1 MSKRI
6 IVFVVMMTLLLI
18 ISATFAF
25 RISGGVTK
33 ATGNVTK
40 ATGTNVLFE
49 DDFEGYDVGTFP
61 YNGGWQLWFDGAGS
75 QYQIITDN
83 VSASPTRSL
92 QLLGLD
98 GWAAFAAK
106 PFTTDASE
114 IGFQVSVMVANPRGG
129 NRDDARVSFT
139 SWTSPS
145 TSREVAPVCFQ
156 DDGTIAS
163 DGKILQSYVA
173 NKWYKV
179 TLVLNRPSDTYSV
192 WVDGVLCGENLNV
205 TTSSPPETDHPSYE
219 IEAFSVSQCY
229 NQIQA
234 YFDDVEVF
242 ASPVLIVASP
252 YRTPVTPNYNE
263 DVAVSV
269 AITGDAQVDQ
279 VLLSYTYD
287 LTWQNVS
294 MTKVDGTFNATIPS
308 QPYETLV
315 QYRIYTNDTDG
326 NWYTS
331 STHSYTVSDMFP
343 PEIVGVDWTPEQ
355 PSANDTVN
363 VVANITEPADASGVG
378 KVLFSFRDCF
388 GQRWNTTMT
397 YDGVSGLWRVIIPQ
411 QPHNATVQFQIAAYD
426 KAGNMAV
433 RENGVYAVVP
443 EFSSTIILLLG
454 LASITLTFVIKKKT
468 FLPSSHRLFT

>member
-1 MSKRI
+1 LSKRI
-6 IVFVVMMTLLLI
+6 IVFVVMMTLFLT
-18 ISATFAF
+18 ISATIIFK
-25 RISGGVTK
+25 IS
-33 ATGNVTK
+33 GNVTK
-40 ATGTNVLFE
+40 ATGTNVLFK
-49 DDFEGYDVGTFP
+49 DDFEGYNVGTFP
-61 YNGGWQLWFDGAGS
+61 YGGGWELWFDGTGS
-75 QYQIITDN
+75 AYQIINDS

-106 PFTTDASE
+106 RFTTDSLD
-114 IGFQVSVMVANPRGG
+114 IGFQVSVRVAETRGG
-129 NRDDARVSFT
+129 NHDDARVSFT

-145 TSREVAPVCFQ
+145 TSREVAPVVFE
-156 DDGTIAS
+156 DNGTIAS
-163 DGKILQSYVA
+163 DGKILQPYVA

-179 TLVLNRPSDTYSV
+179 TLVLNRLSDTYSV

-205 TTSSPPETDHPSYE
+205 TTSSPPETHNPSYE

-229 NQIQA
+229 NQILT

-242 ASPVLIVASP
+242 ASPVLIMGSP
-252 YRTPVTPNYNE
+252 SRTPVTPSYNE

-279 VLLSYTYD
+279 VLLSYTYN

-308 QPYETLV
+308 QPYGTLV

-331 STHSYTVSDMFP
+331 STYSYTVSDLFP
-343 PEIVGVDWTPEQ
+343 PEIVGVNWTPEQ
-355 PSANDTVN
+355 PSVNDTVK
-363 VVANITEPADASGVG
+363 VAANITEPADASGVG

-388 GQRWNTTMT
+388 GQWWNTTMT
-397 YDGVSGLWRVIIPQ
+397 YDEASGLWNVIIPQ
-411 QPHNATVQFQIAAYD
+411 QPHNATVQFQIVAYD
-426 KAGNMAV
+426 KAGNMAI
-433 RENGVYAVVP
+433 RENDVYTVLP
-443 EFSSTIILLLG
+443 ELSSTIILLLS
-454 LASITLTFVIKKKT
+454 LASITLTFVMKKKT
-468 FLPSSHRLFT
+468 SLLSSHRLFT

>member
-6 IVFVVMMTLLLI
+6 IVFVVVMTLLLI
-18 ISATFAF
+18 ISTTLAF
-25 RISGGVTK
+25 KISGDVTK
-33 ATGNVTK
+33 ATE
-40 ATGTNVLFE
+40 TNVLFE
-49 DDFEGYDVGTFP
+49 DDFEGYNVGTFP
-61 YNGGWQLWFDGAGS
+61 YGGGWELWFDGAGS
-75 QYQIITDN
+75 AYQIINDD

-106 PFTTDASE
+106 RFTTDASE
-114 IGFQVSVMVANPRGG
+114 IGFQVSVRVAETRGR

-156 DDGTIAS
+156 DDGTIVS
-163 DGKILQSYVA
+163 DGKILQPYVA
-173 NKWYKV
+173 NKWYKI
-179 TLVLNRPSDTYSV
+179 TLILDRPSDTYSV

-205 TTSSPPETDHPSYE
+205 TTTSPPETENPLYE
-219 IEAFSVSQCY
+219 IEAFSISQCY
-229 NQIQA
+229 NQIQT

-242 ASPVLIVASP
+242 ASPVLLVGSP
-252 YRTPVTPNYNE
+252 SRTPVTPNYNE

-269 AITGDAQVDQ
+269 AITGDAEVDQ
-279 VLLSYTYD
+279 VLLFYTYD

-294 MTKVDGTFNATIPS
+294 MTKVDDTFNAAIPS
-308 QPYETLV
+308 QPYMTLV
-315 QYRIYTNDTDG
+315 QYRIYTNDTNG

-331 STHSYTVSDMFP
+331 STYSYTVSDMFP
-343 PEIVGVDWTPEQ
+343 PEIVEVDWTPEQ
-355 PSANDTVN
+355 PSANDTVR

-388 GQRWNTTMT
+388 GQWWNTTMT
-397 YDGVSGLWRVIIPQ
+397 YDGVSALWSVIIPQ
-411 QPHNATVQFQIAAYD
+411 QPHNTTVQFQIAAYD
-426 KAGNMAV
+426 KAGNMAI
-433 RENGVYAVVP
+433 RENDAYMVVP

-454 LASITLTFVIKKKT
+454 LASITLAFAIKKKT
-468 FLPSSHRLFT
+468 SLLSSHRLST